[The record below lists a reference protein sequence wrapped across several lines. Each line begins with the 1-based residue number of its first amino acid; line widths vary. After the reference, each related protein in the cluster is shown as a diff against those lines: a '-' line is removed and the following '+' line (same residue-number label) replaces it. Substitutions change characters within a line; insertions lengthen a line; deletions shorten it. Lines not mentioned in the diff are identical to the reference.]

1 MKPAAI
7 LGILACGMTAAV
19 WLRLAP
25 GLESVGVAPG
35 IGLVAGSLIGGRL
48 IRRGSHKATLVA
60 GLALLGAALW
70 CLAAVPAAQS
80 LAAMPAA
87 QSWMRLASGALGL
100 GVGMAFLAANASV
113 QAAASGTRATAL
125 TLLNLPLPAGVLLNP
140 ILSPATMLRLAAV
153 VATVALAAAAGMSA
167 PPRETGAE
175 ERRPARLLLAL
186 LLFLYVVCEAGTWTW
201 LVRYLGAAHVLDG
214 ETAWLILSYG
224 LPLGLMVGRA
234 GCARILVNVAP
245 PTVVRFAAY
254 AMTFATALLL
264 LARSPSA
271 SWTAAF
277 VVGIAM
283 SPVLPTLLA
292 MAGDALAMG
301 MVLAAGWIAVAASTP
316 LIAWIA
322 DRSSLP
328 VAMLLLPALSLG
340 MALATM
346 GMRE

>member
-1 MKPAAI
+1 VRPAAI
-7 LGILACGMTAAV
+7 LGILACGTTAAA

-25 GLESVGVAPG
+25 GLDSVGAAPG
-35 IGLVAGSLIGGRL
+35 IGLVGGSLIGGWL
-48 IRRGSHKATLVA
+48 IRRGSGKAALVA
-60 GLALLGAALW
+60 GLALLGVALW
-70 CLAAVPAAQS
+70 CMAAVPAAQV
-80 LAAMPAA
+80 
-87 QSWMRLASGALGL
+87 WMRLASGALGL

-113 QAAASGTRATAL
+113 PAAAASSGHRATAL
-125 TLLNLPLPAGVLLNP
+125 TLLNLSLPAGVLLNP

-153 VATVALAAAAGMSA
+153 VATVALAAAAGMSM
-167 PPRETGAE
+167 PPRETGAAE
-175 ERRPARLLLAL
+175 KRPARSFLAL

-201 LVRYLGAAHVLDG
+201 MVRYMGAAHVLDG
-214 ETAWLILSYG
+214 QTAWLILSYG

-245 PTVVRFAAY
+245 WTVVRFAAY

-271 SWTAAF
+271 SWIAAF

-283 SPVLPTLLA
+283 APVLPTLLA

-301 MVLAAGWIAVAASTP
+301 MVLAAGWIAVVASTP

-322 DRSSLP
+322 ERSSLP
-328 VAMLLLPALSLG
+328 AAMLLLPVLSLG
-340 MALATM
+340 MALATT

>member
-7 LGILACGMTAAV
+7 LGILACGMTAAA

-35 IGLVAGSLIGGRL
+35 IGLVGGSLIGGWM
-48 IRRGSHKATLVA
+48 IRRGSHKAALVA
-60 GLALLGAALW
+60 GLTLLGAALW
-70 CLAAVPAAQS
+70 CLAAV
-80 LAAMPAA
+80 PAA

-113 QAAASGTRATAL
+113 RAAASGPRATAL

-140 ILSPATMLRLAAV
+140 ILSPATMLRVAAV
-153 VATVALAAAAGMSA
+153 VATVALAAAVGMSK
-167 PPRETGAE
+167 PPREIGAE
-175 ERRPARLLLAL
+175 ERRPARWLLAL
-186 LLFLYVVCEAGTWTW
+186 LLLLYVVCEAGTWTW
-201 LVRYLGAAHVLDG
+201 LVRYMGAAHVLDG
-214 ETAWLILSYG
+214 QTAWLILSYG

-234 GCARILVNVAP
+234 GCSRILVNVAP

-271 SWTAAF
+271 SWIAAF

-283 SPVLPTLLA
+283 APVLPTLLA

-301 MVLAAGWIAVAASTP
+301 MVLAAGWIGLVASTP

-322 DRSSLP
+322 ERSSLP
-328 VAMLLLPALSLG
+328 AAMLLLPALSLG
-340 MALATM
+340 MTLATM

>member
-1 MKPAAI
+1 
-7 LGILACGMTAAV
+7 MTAAA

-35 IGLVAGSLIGGRL
+35 IGLVGGSLIGGWL
-48 IRRGSHKATLVA
+48 IRRGSHKAALVA

-80 LAAMPAA
+80 LAAVPAA

-113 QAAASGTRATAL
+113 PAASGEISGQRATAL

-140 ILSPATMLRLAAV
+140 ILSPVNMLRLAAV
-153 VATVALAAAAGMSA
+153 VATVALATAVGMSM
-167 PPRETGAE
+167 PPRETGVE
-175 ERRPARLLLAL
+175 VTRPATPLLAL
-186 LLFLYVVCEAGTWTW
+186 LLFLYVLCEAGTWTW
-201 LVRYLGAAHVLDG
+201 MVRYMGAARVLDG

-254 AMTFATALLL
+254 TMTFATALLL

-283 SPVLPTLLA
+283 APVLPTVLA

-301 MVLAAGWIAVAASTP
+301 MVLAAGWIAVVASTP

-322 DRSSLP
+322 GRSSLP
-328 VAMLLLPALSLG
+328 TAMLLLPVLSLG